1 MSPFGRSDSP
11 PPSWYEPIDIEEDD
25 VEHEPAEDL
34 AVISG
39 LVCWSAAPVL
49 DDD

>member
-1 MSPFGRSDSP
+1 MIWNDSP
-11 PPSWYEPIDIEEDD
+11 PPSWYEPLDEVEAGD
-25 VEHEPAEDL
+25 EHEPREDF

-49 DDD
+49 DDDL